1 MRLFYAVMSLLF
13 GMCVIY
19 NAIIGQDIGFAFT
32 SSLLCRVLHNQ
43 EKINEN
49 NQNQKP

>member
-1 MRLFYAVMSLLF
+1 MRLFYWAFSLLF
-13 GMCVIY
+13 GLCVIY
-19 NAIIGQDIGFAFT
+19 NAIVGHDIGFAFT